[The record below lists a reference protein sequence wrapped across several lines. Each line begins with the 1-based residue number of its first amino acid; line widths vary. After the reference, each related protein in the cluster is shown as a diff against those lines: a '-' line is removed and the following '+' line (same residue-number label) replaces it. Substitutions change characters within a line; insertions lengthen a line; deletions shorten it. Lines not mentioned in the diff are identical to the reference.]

1 MEKPEQTVWLTACPE
16 PFRVRNI
23 KEKIP
28 QGWTIAEIV
37 LFAIPRVSVRYAH
50 VFVNGDYIPQGM
62 WLAVRPKA
70 GTVVTVR
77 VVPGKGGGKNPIA
90 TVLSLALI
98 VAAPALGASL
108 ATATG
113 LATATSAG
121 LISWTVGG
129 ISGLSIA
136 TGIVSVVGRLA
147 INALAPPSKQKG
159 NSGVASITEKPTQF
173 ISGGKNQVLRFNA
186 IPRPLG
192 KHRMMPP
199 YGALPF
205 TEIVGNDQYVRMLFV
220 WGYGP
225 LAISDLRIGDT
236 SISEFADVEIETRQG
251 YYNDAPLT
259 LFTKQIN
266 QNDLSITLTAAVDW
280 QVRTTEDNVD
290 EISIDVTF
298 PRGLAKYG
306 SSGSKSNQTVDIEV
320 QYAPAGSG
328 AWVNATETTPAISVT
343 AKQSA
348 AVRKGLRFKVERG
361 QYDVRLRRITE
372 DSTKD
377 TIIDE
382 VVWTALRSI
391 RNDNPVKITG
401 LAVTVLRIRATDQ
414 LNGVVDQFSGI
425 VSSILPDWNGSSWVM
440 RETANPASIYREV
453 LQGKANARALSNSR
467 LDLSALQQWHADCV
481 AAGREFNYVVDSQL
495 SVHDLL
501 ADVAAAGRANPAVI
515 DGKWR
520 VVQDKPQSVPAQH
533 FTPRNSFGFQSQK
546 AFPDLPHGFRVK
558 FINRNNDWQA
568 DERIVYDDGYT
579 AANATKFEGLDL
591 VGITDPAQAWK
602 DGRYHIATARLRPET
617 FSFNTDI
624 EHIVCT
630 RGDLIRLTH
639 DVLLVGLGSARI
651 KTVQDDGDTVTGITI
666 DDTFTMEADKGYA
679 VRIRKANGTSL
690 VCPLTTVAGET
701 KTLTFANS
709 LTFAEAPG
717 VGDLVLF
724 GETGEESIECIVKSI
739 EPQSDLTARITCV
752 DAAPAVHTADTGVI
766 PAYDSHVTAPAD
778 LKRPPAP
785 VVISVQTGEEALIR
799 NPDGS
804 FSATITLTLA
814 TPLYSGVLFTD
825 VQMSAT
831 GETNFRSASFIQ
843 SGNQIRI
850 IDVEAAEYY
859 DLSLAY
865 KNSNGL
871 SSPPTIIT
879 NQNVI
884 GASEPPSDVTGFQV
898 NVNGQTAH
906 LSWDAVANIDLNHYR
921 IKFSPDTTGEA
932 SWASSV
938 DLVLKVSAPAT
949 SATVPALVGTYL
961 IKALDFG
968 GRESVHEARVVSTIA
983 DVEGFNAITTLIEH
997 PAYAGGHTGTA
1008 SDAGILRLD
1017 SADLF
1022 DELEDIDA
1030 APNIDFTDSGILS
1043 FGVYQFFNAFDLGDV
1058 YTSKLTATITVDG
1071 VDLQQNLDTVANIDV
1086 MANFDQSAAPTA
1098 YSVQLQ
1104 VRTTND
1110 DPEDDPVWGDWINF
1124 VVGDYTARAFQCRML
1139 LSSFESGVSP
1149 LVSELS
1155 VQIDMP
1161 DRTDAQRNLASLP
1174 DGSNISFLH
1183 AFKETPAIGVT
1194 SSDMTTGDHF
1204 TITDRTP
1211 SGFRICFFN
1220 SAGVGISRTFDYL
1233 AKGYGK
1239 T

>member
-1 MEKPEQTVWLTACPE
+1 MENAPHTVWLTACPE

-23 KEKIP
+23 KEQIP
-28 QGWTIAEIV
+28 LGWTVAEIV
-37 LFAIPRVSVRYAH
+37 LFAIPRVSVRFAH
-50 VFVNGDYIPQGM
+50 VFVNGDYIPQNM

-70 GTVVTVR
+70 GTVVTIR

-121 LISWTVGG
+121 LISWSVGG
-129 ISGLSIA
+129 LSGLSIA

-147 INALAPPSKQKG
+147 INAIAPPSKQKG
-159 NSGVASITEKPTQF
+159 AGNIASITEKPTQF

-225 LAISDLRIGDT
+225 LEISDLRIGDT
-236 SISEFADVEIETRQG
+236 SISEFSDVEIETHQG
-251 YYNDAPLT
+251 YDDDTPLT

-266 QNDLSITLTAAVDW
+266 QNDLSITLTAETSW
-280 QVRTTEDNVD
+280 LVRTTEDNVD
-290 EISIDVTF
+290 EISVDVTF

-306 SSGSKSNQTVDIEV
+306 SNGKKTNQTVDLEV
-320 QYAPAGSG
+320 EYAPTGSG
-328 AWVNATETTPAISVT
+328 TWVGTDNISVT

-348 AVRKGLRFKVERG
+348 AVRKGLRFKVARG
-361 QYDVRLRRITE
+361 QYDVRVRRITE
-372 DSTKD
+372 DSTSD

-382 VVWTALRSI
+382 VIWTALRSI
-391 RNDNPVKITG
+391 RNDSPVKLKG
-401 LAVTVLRIRATDQ
+401 LAVTVLRIKATDQ

-425 VSSILPDWNGSSWVM
+425 VSSILPDWNGSAWVV

-453 LQGKANARALSNSR
+453 LQGKANARALDDSR
-467 LDLSALQQWHADCV
+467 LDLPAIEEWHGDCV

-501 ADVAAAGRANPAVI
+501 ADIAAAGRASPAVI

-520 VVQDKPQSVPAQH
+520 IVQDKVQSVPAQH

-546 AFPDLPHGFRVK
+546 AFPELPHGFRVK

-651 KTVQDDGDTVTGITI
+651 KALHDDGDNITAI
-666 DDTFTMEADKGYA
+666 AVDDTFTMEDGKTYA
-679 VRIRKANGTSL
+679 ARIRKANGTSL
-690 VCPLTTVAGET
+690 VCAINAAPGDT
-701 KTLTFANS
+701 KTLT
-709 LTFAEAPG
+709 LTELLPLAEAPG

-724 GETGEESIECIVKSI
+724 GETGKESIECVVKSI

-766 PAYDSHVTAPAD
+766 PSYESHVTVLAD

-785 VVISVQTGEEALIR
+785 VVVSVQTGEEALIR

-804 FSATITLTLA
+804 FSATITMTLA
-814 TPLYSGVLFTD
+814 APAYSATLFTD
-825 VQMSAT
+825 VQIRAT
-831 GETNFRSASFIQ
+831 GETDFRTASFLQ
-843 SGNQIRI
+843 AGNQIRV
-850 IDVEAAEYY
+850 IDVEAFEYY
-859 DLSLAY
+859 DISLVY
-865 KNSNGL
+865 KNANGMA
-871 SSPPTIIT
+871 SPQTIIT
-879 NQNVI
+879 NQNVV
-884 GASEPPSDVTGFQV
+884 GATEPPSDVSGFQV
-898 NVNGQTAH
+898 NINGQTAH
-906 LSWDAVANIDLNHYR
+906 LSWDAVFNIDLNHYR
-921 IKFSPDTTGEA
+921 IKFSPDTSGGATW
-932 SWASSV
+932 SSSV

-983 DVEGFNAITTLIEH
+983 DVEGFNAIATLSDYPHYLGTHE
-997 PAYAGGHTGTA
+997 GTA
-1008 SDAGILRLD
+1008 GDAGTLRLD

-1022 DELEDIDA
+1022 DDLEDVDA
-1030 APNIDFTDSGILS
+1030 ADNIDFGANGILS
-1043 FGVYQFFNAFDLGDV
+1043 SGIYKFQHAFDLGDI
-1058 YTSKLTATITVDG
+1058 YTSKLTANIAADG
-1071 VDLQQNLDTVANIDV
+1071 VDLQQNFDQVINVDV
-1086 MANFDQSAAPTA
+1086 MEDFDQSADPAS

-1104 VRTTND
+1104 VRSTND
-1110 DPEDDPVWGDWINF
+1110 DPTDDPTWSNWMNF
-1124 VVGDYTARAFQCRML
+1124 VVGDYTARAFEYRIL
-1139 LSSFESGVSP
+1139 LTSFQSGVSP
-1149 LVSELS
+1149 MVSALS

-1161 DRTDAQRNLASLP
+1161 DRTDAQRDLVSIPL
-1174 DGSNISFLH
+1174 GSDIDFIH
-1183 AFKETPAIGVT
+1183 AFKETPVIGVT
-1194 SSDMTTGDHF
+1194 SSDMETGDYF
-1204 TITDRTP
+1204 LITGRTP
-1211 SGFRICFFN
+1211 AGFGIRFFN
-1220 SAGVGISRTFDYL
+1220 SAGAGVARTFDYL

-1239 T
+1239 TQI

>member
-1 MEKPEQTVWLTACPE
+1 MEKPEQMVWLTACPE
-16 PFRVRNI
+16 PFRVRNVR
-23 KEKIP
+23 EQIP
-28 QGWTIAEIV
+28 LGWTVAEIV
-37 LFAIPRVSVRYAH
+37 LFAIPRVSVRFAH
-50 VFVNGDYIPQGM
+50 VFVNGDYIPQTM
-62 WLAVRPKA
+62 WLSVRPKA
-70 GTVVTVR
+70 GTVVTIR

-121 LISWTVGG
+121 LISWSVAGM
-129 ISGLSIA
+129 SGLSIA
-136 TGIVSVVGRLA
+136 TGIVAVVGRLA
-147 INALAPPSKQKG
+147 INALAPPSRQKARG
-159 NSGVASITEKPTQF
+159 SVASITEKPTQF

-236 SISEFADVEIETRQG
+236 SIDEFDDVEVETRQG
-251 YYNDAPLT
+251 YEADEPLT

-266 QNDLSITLTAAVDW
+266 QNDLSVTLTAAADW

-306 SSGSKSNQTVDIEV
+306 SSGSKSNQTVNIEV
-320 QYAPAGSG
+320 EYAPTGTG
-328 AWVNATETTPAISVT
+328 AWVNAGTDTPALSIT

-348 AVRKGLRFKVERG
+348 AVRKGLRFKVTRG
-361 QYDVRLRRITE
+361 QYDVRVRRTTA
-372 DSTKD
+372 DSTSD

-391 RNDNPVKITG
+391 RNDNPVKIKG

-425 VSSILPDWNGSSWVM
+425 VSSILPDWNGSSWVV
-440 RETANPASIYREV
+440 RETANPAAIYREV
-453 LQGKANARALSNSR
+453 LQGKANARALDNSR
-467 LDLSALQQWHADCV
+467 LDLPALQQWHEDCT

-501 ADVAAAGRANPAVI
+501 ADIAAAGRASPAVI

-520 VVQDKPQSVPAQH
+520 VVQDKVQSVPAQH

-546 AFPDLPHGFRVK
+546 AFPELPHGFRVK
-558 FINRNNDWQA
+558 FLNRNNDWQA
-568 DERIVYDDGYT
+568 DERIVYDDGYD
-579 AANATKFEGLDL
+579 AANATKFEGLEL
-591 VGITDPAQAWK
+591 IGITNPDQAWK

-651 KTVQDDGDTVTGITI
+651 KALQDDGDSVTAVVV
-666 DDTFTMEADKGYA
+666 DDTFTMEADKSYSIR
-679 VRIRKANGTSL
+679 VRKADGSSL
-690 VCPLTTVAGET
+690 ICALTTVAGET
-701 KTLTFANS
+701 KTLTLSAPLS
-709 LTFAEAPG
+709 FAEAPG
-717 VGDLVLF
+717 VSDLVLF
-724 GETGEESIECIVKSI
+724 GETGVESIECIVKSI

-752 DAAPAVHTADTGVI
+752 DAAPAVHTADVGTI
-766 PAYDSHVTAPAD
+766 PPYESNITVPAD
-778 LKRPPAP
+778 LKRPPSP

-804 FSATITLTLA
+804 FSSTITMTLA

-825 VQMSAT
+825 VQIRAD
-831 GETNFRSASFIQ
+831 GETTFRSASFIQ
-843 SGNQIRI
+843 SGNQIRV

-859 DLSLAY
+859 DISLAY

-871 SSPPTIIT
+871 TSLPTIIT

-884 GASEPPSDVTGFQV
+884 GATEPPSDVTGFQV

-906 LSWDAVANIDLNHYR
+906 LSWDAVPNIDLNHYR
-921 IKFSPDTTGEA
+921 IKFSPDTSGNA

-938 DLVLKVSAPAT
+938 DLVLKASAPAT
-949 SATVPALVGTYL
+949 SVTVPALVGTYL
-961 IKALDFG
+961 IKAMDFG
-968 GRESVHEARVVSTIA
+968 GRESVNEARVVSTIA
-983 DVEGFNAITTLIEH
+983 DVEGFNAVTVLTEQPEYLGVH
-997 PAYAGGHTGTA
+997 DGTA
-1008 SDAGILRLD
+1008 ADSGVLRLD

-1022 DELEDIDA
+1022 DDLEDVDA
-1030 APNIDFTDSGILS
+1030 AENLDFTDSGILS
-1043 FGVYQFFNAFDLGDV
+1043 SGTYYFFNNCDLGDV
-1058 YTSKLTATITVDG
+1058 YTSKLTASIAVDG
-1071 VDLQQNLDTVANIDV
+1071 VSLQQNFDTVINVDL
-1086 MANFDQSAAPTA
+1086 MGDFDQSADSTS
-1098 YSVQLQ
+1098 YNVQLQ

-1110 DPEDDPVWGDWINF
+1110 DPSGSPVWSDWMNF
-1124 VVGDYTARAFQCRML
+1124 VVGDYTARAFQCRIL
-1139 LSSFESGVSP
+1139 LFSFQPGVSP
-1149 LVSELS
+1149 LVSELF
-1155 VQIDMP
+1155 VNIDMP
-1161 DRTDAQRNLASLP
+1161 DRTDAQKNLISLP
-1174 DGSNISFLH
+1174 DGSNISFLY
-1183 AFKETPAIGVT
+1183 AFKETPVIGVT
-1194 SSDMTTGDHF
+1194 SSDMETGDHF
-1204 TITDRTP
+1204 TITNRTP
-1211 SGFRICFFN
+1211 TGFSIRFFDGAN
-1220 SAGVGISRTFDYL
+1220 AGIARTFDYI